1 MPESLLE
8 SVSQSQKS
16 GLAPGTADA
25 TGRIRSDVLPA
36 IWSVPLLALIGLP
49 VCVQVVWTHGEGP
62 HLIVTRFLGRPHRS
76 AIREFCNTARDLGP
90 SPSTG
95 ERSRSARIDY
105 VARSASG
112 ADPPLHRRSANA

>member
-76 AIREFCNTARDLGP
+76 AIREFLQYGARPGPVAFNGRAVPLGQD
-90 SPSTG
+90 
-95 ERSRSARIDY
+95 R
-105 VARSASG
+105 
-112 ADPPLHRRSANA
+112 LRR